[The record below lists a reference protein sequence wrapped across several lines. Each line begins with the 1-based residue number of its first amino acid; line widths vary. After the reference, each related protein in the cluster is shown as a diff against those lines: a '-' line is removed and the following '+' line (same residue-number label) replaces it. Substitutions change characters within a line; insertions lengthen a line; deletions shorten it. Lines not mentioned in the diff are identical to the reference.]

1 VEQMNKTFAVAPED
15 ASALHLQFDKYKAKY
30 PASLTPLA
38 QASGPS
44 SPRGR
49 LCQGDESPQFH
60 DDSPLHTMADFDL
73 HSPSSIFQ
81 VQSGDQGSAAGATAM
96 ANDEHA
102 VQEQYNL
109 YFKPLINEQTKQKTY
124 NVLTGDNQGR
134 KQFANKSKKFLNIT
148 NDERTDFI
156 RKACSIK

>member
-1 VEQMNKTFAVAPED
+1 MNKTFAVAPED
-15 ASALHLQFDKYKAKY
+15 AAALHLQFDKYKAKY

-38 QASGPS
+38 QAFGPS
-44 SPRGR
+44 SPRPR

-60 DDSPLHTMADFDL
+60 DDSLLADFDL
-73 HSPSSIFQ
+73 HSPTSIFR
-81 VQSGDQGSAAGATAM
+81 VQSGDQGSVVGATAM
-96 ANDEHA
+96 TNDEHA

-109 YFKPLINEQTKQKTY
+109 YFKPLINEQTKLKTY

-134 KQFANKSKKFLNIT
+134 RQFANKSKKFLNIT
-148 NDERTDFI
+148 NDEKTDFI